1 MNPFFVLCVFYG
13 AANPFSASL
22 HFRSSSY
29 GADDGEGSLR
39 AQAGLGMK
47 RQGIWQNA
55 YPFLISGLAM
65 LLAARRI
72 SSFGA
77 F

>member
-1 MNPFFVLCVFYG
+1 MFCAFF
-13 AANPFSASL
+13 AAPQHPFSASL
-22 HFRSSSY
+22 HFLSSSY
-29 GADDGEGSLR
+29 GAADGEGSLR